1 MVALSTSLS
10 LLMIYFGA
18 KNTMTGA
25 VNLGNNLQLQKAVT
39 GSILVATVTAL
50 PELTSSLI
58 TALKGAPTVA
68 LGNILGTNI
77 YNLPLLVGL
86 VGLFGDVD
94 AVNGVTRQCAYLLGV
109 NVLLSALAIAFG
121 SIQPW
126 MGALFIAI
134 YFVFLADSL
143 RKSGRSSDADI
154 VGQLPTNVFPL
165 ALGAVVLVLGSYL
178 LVDSALW
185 VMDRYG
191 LGGFMVGLLM
201 SFGPIIPELTVS
213 LFSSAA
219 GEHEVSFGNILGD
232 NIITATLVLGI
243 VALTNPVTISATEL
257 AVTVPFT
264 MIFTILVYIISKLK
278 IRITRRLSIL
288 MLLLTAATFLLQIS
302 VLS

>member
-1 MVALSTSLS
+1 
-10 LLMIYFGA
+10 MIYLGA

-50 PELTSSLI
+50 PELSSSLI
-58 TALKGAPTVA
+58 TALRGAPTVA

-86 VGLFGDVD
+86 VGLFGDVEV
-94 AVNGVTRQCAYLLGV
+94 VNGVTRQCAYLFGV
-109 NVLLSALAIAFG
+109 NVLLSALVISFG

-126 MGALFIAI
+126 MGIVFIVL
-134 YFVFLADSL
+134 YFGFLADSL
-143 RKSGRSSDADI
+143 RKSGRNSEAGI
-154 VGQLPTNVFPL
+154 GGQLPANIFPL
-165 ALGAVVLVLGSYL
+165 VAGAVVLVLGSYL
-178 LVDSALW
+178 LVNGALW
-185 VMDRYG
+185 VMNYYG
-191 LGGFMVGLLM
+191 LGGFVVGLIM

-213 LFSSAA
+213 LLSSVA
-219 GEHEVSFGNILGD
+219 GEHEVSFGNVLGD
-232 NIITATLVLGI
+232 NIITATLVLGV
-243 VALTNPVTISATEL
+243 VALTAPVTVSVTEL

-264 MIFTILVYIISKLK
+264 IIFTIVVYLISKLK
-278 IRITRRLSIL
+278 IRITRKLSIL

>member
-1 MVALSTSLS
+1 M
-10 LLMIYFGA
+10 
-18 KNTMTGA
+18 
-25 VNLGNNLQLQKAVT
+25 
-39 GSILVATVTAL
+39 VATVTAL

-86 VGLFGDVD
+86 VGLFGDVE

-109 NVLLSALAIAFG
+109 NVLLSALVLAFG

-126 MGALFIAI
+126 MGALFIVLF
-134 YFVFLADSL
+134 FVFLADSL
-143 RKSGRSSDADI
+143 RKSGRDSEAGI
-154 VGQLPTNVFPL
+154 VGHLPLNIFPL
-165 ALGAVVLVLGSYL
+165 VAGALVLVIGSYL
-178 LVDSALW
+178 LVDGALW
-185 VMDRYG
+185 VMNYYG
-191 LGGFMVGLLM
+191 LGGFVVGLIM
-201 SFGPIIPELTVS
+201 SFGPIIPELAVS

-219 GEHEVSFGNILGD
+219 GEHEVSFGNVLGD
-232 NIITATLVLGI
+232 NIITATLVLGV
-243 VALTNPVTISATEL
+243 VALTAPVTVSVTEL

-264 MIFTILVYIISKLK
+264 MIFTIVVYIISKLK

>member
-1 MVALSTSLS
+1 M
-10 LLMIYFGA
+10 MIYFGA

-77 YNLPLLVGL
+77 YNLPLLVGF
-86 VGLFGDVD
+86 VGLLGDVE

-109 NVLLSALAIAFG
+109 NILLSALVIVFG

-126 MGALFIAI
+126 MGALFIVLF
-134 YFVFLADSL
+134 FVFLADSL
-143 RKSGRSSDADI
+143 RKSGRDSEAVI
-154 VGQLPTNVFPL
+154 GGHLPLNIFPL
-165 ALGAVVLVLGSYL
+165 VAGALVLVLGSYL
-178 LVDSALW
+178 LVDGALW
-185 VMDRYG
+185 VMNFYG
-191 LGGFMVGLLM
+191 LGGFVVGLIM
-201 SFGPIIPELTVS
+201 SFGPIIPELAVS

-219 GEHEVSFGNILGD
+219 GEHEVSFGNVLGD
-232 NIITATLVLGI
+232 NIITATLVLGV
-243 VALTNPVTISATEL
+243 VALTAPVTVSVTEL

-264 MIFTILVYIISKLK
+264 MIFTVMVYIISKLK

>member
-1 MVALSTSLS
+1 
-10 LLMIYFGA
+10 LMIYFGA

-77 YNLPLLVGL
+77 YNLPLLVGF
-86 VGLFGDVD
+86 VGLLGDVE

-109 NVLLSALAIAFG
+109 NILLSALVIVFG

-126 MGALFIAI
+126 MGALFIVLF
-134 YFVFLADSL
+134 FVFLADSL
-143 RKSGRSSDADI
+143 RKSGRDSEAVI
-154 VGQLPTNVFPL
+154 GGHLPLNIFPL
-165 ALGAVVLVLGSYL
+165 VAGALVLVLGSYL
-178 LVDSALW
+178 LVDGALW
-185 VMDRYG
+185 VMNFYG
-191 LGGFMVGLLM
+191 LGGFVVGLIM
-201 SFGPIIPELTVS
+201 SFGPIIPELAVS

-219 GEHEVSFGNILGD
+219 GEHEVSFGNVLGD
-232 NIITATLVLGI
+232 NIITATLVLGV
-243 VALTNPVTISATEL
+243 VALTAPVTVSVTEL

-264 MIFTILVYIISKLK
+264 MIFTVMVYIISKLK